1 MATTISSQAMEQSPN
16 SERTKKM
23 VLYIGIFSIVML
35 FAGFSSAYV
44 ISSYNEIWVNITL
57 PTAFYISTVLILLSS
72 LTIRMA
78 VKASGDGKESK
89 AISLLAITLLL
100 GLGFGFSQYLGW
112 NELTGEGSYLSGHID
127 NLDGIY
133 GEDYTIS
140 YKGQELIYKEGEY
153 YLPNDDLKEKPLL
166 DEIAVYSNSTAS
178 YIYILSFVHLLHV
191 LGGILF
197 LAGILVVAKVGKKKG
212 LSHLRLKLGSI
223 YWHFVDGLWLYL
235 LLFLLL
241 IH

>member
-1 MATTISSQAMEQSPN
+1 MATSINIQAAEQSPN
-16 SERTKKM
+16 NERTKKM

-44 ISSYNEIWVNITL
+44 ISSYNEIWVNISM
-57 PTAFYISTVLILLSS
+57 PNAFYISTVLILLSS
-72 LTIRMA
+72 LTIRLA
-78 VKASGDGKESK
+78 VNASNEGQESK
-89 AISLLAITLLL
+89 ATALLGLTLLL
-100 GLGFGFSQYLGW
+100 GLGFGVSQYMGW
-112 NELTGEGSYLSGHID
+112 NELIGQGSYLSGHID
-127 NLDGIY
+127 NLDGVY

-140 YKGQELIYKEGEY
+140 FQGQELVFEEGEY
-153 YLPNDDLKEKPLL
+153 YLPNDDLREKPLL

-197 LAGILVVAKVGKKKG
+197 LAGILIVSQVGKKKG
-212 LSHLRLKLGSI
+212 LSNLRLRLGAI